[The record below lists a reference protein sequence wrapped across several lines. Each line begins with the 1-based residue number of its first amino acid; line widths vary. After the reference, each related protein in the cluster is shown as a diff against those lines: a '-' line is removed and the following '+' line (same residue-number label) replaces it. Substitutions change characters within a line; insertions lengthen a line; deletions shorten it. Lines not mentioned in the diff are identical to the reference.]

1 MPLDACTAA
10 ARCARPVS
18 DRKVRLP
25 WYDFEFLRED
35 HSRLWQNLRHRLLT
49 RGVSSVPAA
58 LDADPH
64 LDDILA
70 SPALLLS
77 QTCGYDIAVACP
89 AELQPV
95 LTPIYAT
102 PGCGHGTYSSFVV
115 VARDSLLHQ
124 VRDLSSAR
132 FVANDDRSWSGFHC
146 MREVGV
152 TWASVQFSG
161 GHQQSLQMIE
171 RDDADWA
178 AIDSLA
184 WGLLCDHDP
193 GLDER
198 FRILATTREVPAPPL
213 VTSMQTERE
222 VLQHLRS
229 ALRAIVDDPTLQGT
243 LQRLRISGFVEMHRS
258 AYQFMD
264 LDRRRCR
271 EPAHTPIAS
280 AVLAVS

>member
-1 MPLDACTAA
+1 MSHDACTAA
-10 ARCARPVS
+10 TSGAGPVS
-18 DRKVRLP
+18 ARKVRLP
-25 WYDFEFLRED
+25 WYDFAFLRQD
-35 HSRLWQNLRHRLLT
+35 HARLWQSLRRRLLDL
-49 RGVSSVPAA
+49 GVSSMPAE
-58 LDADPH
+58 LDADPA

-95 LTPIYAT
+95 LTPVYAT

-115 VARDSLLHQ
+115 VARESRLRE
-124 VRDLSSAR
+124 VPDLSRAR

-146 MREVGV
+146 MREIGA
-152 TWASVQFSG
+152 TWASVEFSG
-161 GHQQSLQMIE
+161 GHEQSLQMIE
-171 RDDADWA
+171 EDAADWA

-184 WGLLCDHDP
+184 WGLLRDHDP
-193 GLDER
+193 GLGER

-213 VTSMQTERE
+213 VTSMQTEPG

-229 ALRAIVDDPTLQGT
+229 ALRAIVDDLTLQPT
-243 LQRLRISGFVEMHRS
+243 LQRLRIAGVVEMHRS
-258 AYQFMD
+258 AYAFMD

-271 EPAHTPIAS
+271 EPVHDPIAR